1 MVLERNP
8 GLVLSEFGKTDV
20 WKGRWIMSKI
30 DVVRA
35 AMVAAMKSKEK
46 ERKDALSMLLSAL
59 KNAEIDKREPLT
71 EDEENAVVKKEI
83 KQLKE
88 TWESAPAD
96 RTDIREEAQFRMSVY
111 QEFAPEDMSEEQI
124 REVIG
129 QCSPSWGLTP
139 PRRRTRERS

>member
-1 MVLERNP
+1 
-8 GLVLSEFGKTDV
+8 
-20 WKGRWIMSKI
+20 MSKI

-88 TWESAPAD
+88 TWESYEEILKKQDCLSLKDLKINGNQLKALG
-96 RTDIREEAQFRMSVY
+96 IREGKTIGAILKTLLSMVLEH
-111 QEFAPEDMSEEQI
+111 PELNEYSYLKELALKIYRQL
-124 REVIG
+124 R
-129 QCSPSWGLTP
+129 P
-139 PRRRTRERS
+139 